1 MCRNFSLLSN
11 KLCDIIILGRKRE
24 HVFVEWNG
32 VEKLKIQIIKA
43 IINNIKQIDD
53 INILKSLLTITNT
66 IIEKEKEGF

>member
-1 MCRNFSLLSN
+1 MCS
-11 KLCDIIILGRKRE
+11 
-24 HVFVEWNG
+24 WNG
-32 VEKLKIQIIKA
+32 VKKLKIQIIKA